1 LPGRRIGTAGR
12 GAGLFQNP
20 ERTNF
25 MADERYPAELRY
37 HREHDWAR
45 VEGEIATFGITWF
58 AQDNLNEIVYFD
70 PPNLGTQVTKDQPY
84 AEIESVKAVSE
95 VYAPLSGEVVEV
107 NMALANGAGTIN
119 NDPYGQGW
127 LVKVRMS
134 DPSEADLLLSAE
146 EYQATIK
153 A

>member
-1 LPGRRIGTAGR
+1 MT
-12 GAGLFQNP
+12 
-20 ERTNF
+20 
-25 MADERYPAELRY
+25 DESYPAELRY
-37 HREHDWAR
+37 HREHNWAR
-45 VEGEIATFGITWF
+45 VEGGTATFGITWF
-58 AQDNLNEIVYFD
+58 AQDNLQEIVYVD
-70 PPNLGTQVTKDQPY
+70 PPEPGRQVTKDQPY

-107 NMALANGAGTIN
+107 NRALADGAVTVN

-134 DPSEADLLLSAE
+134 DPGEVDLLLSAE
-146 EYQATIK
+146 EYEATIK

>member
-1 LPGRRIGTAGR
+1 
-12 GAGLFQNP
+12 
-20 ERTNF
+20 
-25 MADERYPAELRY
+25 MAEESYPADLRY

-70 PPNLGTQVTKDQPY
+70 PPDVGAQVTKDQPY

-95 VYAPLSGEVVEV
+95 VYAPLSGEIVEV
-107 NMALANGAGTIN
+107 NVALASGAATIN

-134 DPSEADLLLSAE
+134 DPSEADLLLGAE

>member
-1 LPGRRIGTAGR
+1 
-12 GAGLFQNP
+12 
-20 ERTNF
+20 
-25 MADERYPAELRY
+25 MAEESYPAELRY
-37 HREHDWAR
+37 HKEHDWAR
-45 VEGEIATFGITWF
+45 VDGGTATFGITWY
-58 AQDNLNEIVYFD
+58 AQDNLQEIVYFD
-70 PPNLGTQVTKDQPY
+70 PPGLGDQVTKDRPY

-95 VYAPLSGEVVEV
+95 VYAPLSGEVVEL
-107 NMALANGAGTIN
+107 NTALNDGAGTIN

-134 DPSEADLLLSAE
+134 DPSEADLLMSAE

>member
-1 LPGRRIGTAGR
+1 
-12 GAGLFQNP
+12 
-20 ERTNF
+20 
-25 MADERYPAELRY
+25 MAEESYPAELRY

-45 VEGEIATFGITWF
+45 VEGETATFGITWF
-58 AQDNLNEIVYFD
+58 AQDNLQEIVYFD
-70 PPNLGTQVTKDQPY
+70 PPGLGRRVTKDQPY

-95 VYAPLSGEVVEV
+95 VYAPLSGEIVEV
-107 NMALANGAGTIN
+107 NTALADGAGTIN

-146 EYQATIK
+146 EYQTTIK